1 MPLLIAGVDEAGR
14 GALAGPVVSA
24 AVIFTDKTP
33 LGLFKDSKVLS
44 EAKRNEYYAIILD
57 TCIVS
62 IAQRDEHVIDK
73 INILNATLES
83 MKEAIEQLKKKP
95 SKIIIDGNKQ
105 PMMPNHLIETL
116 VKGDQK
122 IPEISAASIVAKVS
136 RDRLMTTFH
145 KSYPHYGFNIN
156 KGYGT
161 AKHYEGLFKV
171 GPCPIHRKSFNL
183 NKQET
188 LF

>member
-1 MPLLIAGVDEAGR
+1 MTLLAGVDEAGR

-33 LGLFKDSKVLS
+33 LGLFKDSKMLS
-44 EAKRNEYYAIILD
+44 ETKRNDYYDIIMD

-62 IAQRDEHVIDK
+62 IGSENETRIDQL
-73 INILNATLES
+73 NILKATLES
-83 MKEAIEQLKKKP
+83 MKTAIQSLSHKPKKV
-95 SKIIIDGNKQ
+95 IIDGNKQ
-105 PMMPNHLIETL
+105 PLMPEHNIETL

-122 IPEISAASIVAKVS
+122 IPEISAASIIAKVT
-136 RDRLMTTFH
+136 RDRLMINYHTR
-145 KSYPHYGFNIN
+145 YPDYGFNIN

-161 AKHYEGLFKV
+161 AIHYDGLFAK